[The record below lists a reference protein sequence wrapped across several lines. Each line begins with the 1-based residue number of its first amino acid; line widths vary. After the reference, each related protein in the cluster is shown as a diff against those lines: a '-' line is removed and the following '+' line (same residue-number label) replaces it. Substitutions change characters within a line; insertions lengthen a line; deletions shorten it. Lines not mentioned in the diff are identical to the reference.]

1 MMISLFRSGQSKK
14 KQEQLKAQAEAQ
26 ALAFEGLNPLLAKQ
40 LSELEFQIGQ
50 LAQVQFELSQERER
64 MRTEMDALR
73 NAVLIPA
80 KQEATATIALNESSQ

>member
-1 MMISLFRSGQSKK
+1 MMISLLRSGQSKK
-14 KQEQLKAQAEAQ
+14 KQEQLKAQ

>member
-14 KQEQLKAQAEAQ
+14 KQEQLKAQ